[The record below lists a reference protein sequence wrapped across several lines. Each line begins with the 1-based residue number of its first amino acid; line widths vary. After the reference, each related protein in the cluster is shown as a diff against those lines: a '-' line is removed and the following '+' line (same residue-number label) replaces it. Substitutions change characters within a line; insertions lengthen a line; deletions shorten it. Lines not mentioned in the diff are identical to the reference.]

1 MKRVERVSETEV
13 IAEFLRNE
21 FYQSDFHRD
30 RDKFERIVLNPDFT
44 DELENAVRRALL
56 FRRRGHMWREL
67 PADTEWWRIQLEPQ
81 DVERIRVFPRAH
93 WRKIGDGNFQLTEI
107 ARRIRGN
114 HFNGS
119 VRDFVSKIQALS
131 YRLRQENDNSA
142 VQLIGVDENYP
153 LTILEGNH
161 RVCAALL
168 ASPEHLCR
176 QFRVLVGFSPH
187 MRNSCWYETNWQTLW
202 HYLKNRVRN
211 FDNREADVA
220 LARALVSARA
230 PAVVASAP
238 DVSAESAAFE
248 SKQAS

>member
-1 MKRVERVSETEV
+1 MKLFVAS
-13 IAEFLRNE
+13 IA
-21 FYQSDFHRD
+21 
-30 RDKFERIVLNPDFT
+30 
-44 DELENAVRRALL
+44 
-56 FRRRGHMWREL
+56 
-67 PADTEWWRIQLEPQ
+67 
-81 DVERIRVFPRAH
+81 
-93 WRKIGDGNFQLTEI
+93 
-107 ARRIRGN
+107 
-114 HFNGS
+114 
-119 VRDFVSKIQALS
+119 
-131 YRLRQENDNSA
+131 
-142 VQLIGVDENYP
+142 
-153 LTILEGNH
+153 
-161 RVCAALL
+161 AALL

-238 DVSAESAAFE
+238 DVSAERAAFE

>member
-1 MKRVERVSETEV
+1 MKRLARVSETEV

-67 PADTEWWRIQLEPQ
+67 PADTEWWRIRLEPQ

-114 HFNGS
+114 HFHGS
-119 VRDFVSKIQALS
+119 VRDFVSKIEMPGTIQFTLS
-131 YRLRQENDNSA
+131 SHE
-142 VQLIGVDENYP
+142 I
-153 LTILEGNH
+153 
-161 RVCAALL
+161 
-168 ASPEHLCR
+168 ASPPH
-176 QFRVLVGFSPH
+176 GFSSSAFHPRRGTARGQRH
-187 MRNSCWYETNWQTLW
+187 LSTPRLVRQRN
-202 HYLKNRVRN
+202 R
-211 FDNREADVA
+211 
-220 LARALVSARA
+220 
-230 PAVVASAP
+230 
-238 DVSAESAAFE
+238 
-248 SKQAS
+248 